1 MGRRSV
7 AEAMRPLPR
16 TDATDVMR
24 WSPPAE
30 GTAQQPLTPAMVK
43 GAIVRAGWWP
53 LPRSPLVEGGG
64 GDKQ

>member
-7 AEAMRPLPR
+7 AEATRPFPR
-16 TDATDVMR
+16 TDATDVMG

-43 GAIVRAGWWP
+43 GVIERAGWWP